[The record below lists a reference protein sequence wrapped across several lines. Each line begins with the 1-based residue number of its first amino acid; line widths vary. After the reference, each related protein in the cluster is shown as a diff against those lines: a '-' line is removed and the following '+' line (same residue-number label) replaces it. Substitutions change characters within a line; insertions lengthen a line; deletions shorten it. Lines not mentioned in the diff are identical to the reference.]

1 MRLLPNMNAFNE
13 RIEFLSEY
21 LKKKLKMGPFM
32 NWNRHEALAKWR
44 WTQLYI
50 CMGRFTN

>member
-1 MRLLPNMNAFNE
+1 
-13 RIEFLSEY
+13 
-21 LKKKLKMGPFM
+21 M

-50 CMGRFTN
+50 SMGRFQTNNLPFNGIILKTRLSSIDYS

>member
-1 MRLLPNMNAFNE
+1 
-13 RIEFLSEY
+13 
-21 LKKKLKMGPFM
+21 MGPFM

-50 CMGRFTN
+50 CMGRFTNDFLRVPFHQNQLENTPQFF